1 VSRSRGSWTQVN
13 PWEIEHMVEPHPQ
26 VEASR
31 AVRSRSAGGA
41 LALMLALFGLTLLAV
56 LWLHLP
62 PAPRS
67 AGAPAGEFSAGR
79 AREVLRRLVGDGRP
93 HPVGSA
99 ADERVRQ
106 DIVATLASLGYQP
119 RIEEGFACHWGGA
132 CGQVRNV
139 VARFDGSEPGAAVAL
154 AAHYDSVDAGPGAS
168 DDLAGVAAILEI
180 ARALKAGPPLR
191 HPVVLLLDE
200 GEETG
205 LLGATAF
212 EERSPE
218 ASEVK
223 AVVNLEARGTS
234 GPSYMFETSGDNAWM
249 ISAWAPRVPRP
260 VTTSLAA
267 AIYAQLPNDTDL
279 TVFRHHDVPGLNFA
293 FIGDATRYHTAADNF
308 ANSSPASLQ
317 HQGDCALAAVTGLAS
332 SADLAAPPR
341 GNLVFFDLLGL
352 GIVRWP
358 IAWTLALAVAALL
371 LVLGATAISLA
382 RRTLGGGELVLG
394 LLAVPA
400 MLLATALLAFILSW
414 ALRAAGALAANWLA
428 HPLPALAAFW
438 LLPLAVVAAFAVML
452 GMGRRAALLGMWAG
466 IWLVWAV
473 LAVAV
478 AVLAPAM
485 SYIFVV
491 PALAAGICAVLGR
504 IWRGSG
510 PAAQV
515 TSVRPA
521 APMVPGHQ
529 IAAAIVPGVVAA
541 VLWWGVLPPIYEGL
555 GVPALP
561 IIAVLLSILF
571 ATMAPLVA
579 AGGALGRRLWAV
591 ALALTLLAVLAA
603 LVQPRFT
610 PGSPQP
616 LTYSFYQDG
625 DSGIARWVV
634 RALPPLPA
642 AVLQA
647 APFGQPGPPPF
658 PWSSPGGAARSAPA
672 PPLAAAAAPAP
683 ELQVLESAVAGGKRH
698 LRLRLMSRRGAR
710 IGAVWMPVRANPE
723 AVTID
728 GHPVPATGWR
738 LGKPP
743 WDPSDWRSYSDVTLP
758 AAGCEMDMV
767 LGDAGPLELYAVDV
781 TPGLP
786 SSGAALLA
794 ARPPAAVPQQQGDTT
809 LVSRKVKI

>member
-1 VSRSRGSWTQVN
+1 
-13 PWEIEHMVEPHPQ
+13 MAEPHPQ

-31 AVRSRSAGGA
+31 EVRLRSAGGA

-56 LWLHLP
+56 VWLHLP
-62 PAPRS
+62 PAPKPT
-67 AGAPAGEFSAGR
+67 GAPAGEFSAGR

-106 DIVATLASLGYQP
+106 AIVATLASLGYQP

-132 CGQVRNV
+132 CGRVRNV

-154 AAHYDSVDAGPGAS
+154 VAHYDSVDAGPGAS

-180 ARALKAGPPLR
+180 ARALKAGSQLR

-200 GEETG
+200 GEEAG
-205 LLGATAF
+205 LLGAAAF
-212 EERSPE
+212 EESSPE

-234 GPSYMFETSGDNAWM
+234 GPSYMFETSGDNGWL

-279 TVFRHHDVPGLNFA
+279 TVFRHHHVPGLNFA

-308 ANSSPASLQ
+308 ANASPASLQ
-317 HQGDCALAAVTGLAS
+317 HQGDGALAAVTGLAS

-358 IAWTLALAVAALL
+358 IAWTLVLAVAALL
-371 LVLGATAISLA
+371 LVLGVTAISLA

-414 ALRAAGALAANWLA
+414 ALRAAGALAVQWLA

-438 LLPLAVVAAFAVML
+438 LLPLAVVAAFAAML
-452 GMGRRAALLGMWAG
+452 GVGRRSAALGMWAG
-466 IWLVWAV
+466 IWLVWAA

-491 PALAAGICAVLGR
+491 PALAAGICGVLGR

-510 PAAQV
+510 PAAPVPRV
-515 TSVRPA
+515 TPV
-521 APMVPGHQ
+521 APLIPGHLV
-529 IAAAIVPGVVAA
+529 AAAIIPGVVAA
-541 VLWWGVLPPIYEGL
+541 VLWWGVLPPVYEGL
-555 GVPALP
+555 GVPALT
-561 IIAVLLSILF
+561 IIAVLLSILY
-571 ATMAPLVA
+571 ATLAPLVG
-579 AGGALGRRLWAV
+579 AGGGLGRRLWAV
-591 ALALTLLAVLAA
+591 ALVLTVLAVLAA
-603 LVQPRFT
+603 LVQPRFSRR
-610 PGSPQP
+610 SPQP
-616 LTYSFYQDG
+616 LTYTFHQDG
-625 DSGIARWVV
+625 DSGTARWVV

-642 AVLQA
+642 AVLRA
-647 APFGQPGPPPF
+647 AEFGKPGPPF
-658 PWSSPGGAARSAPA
+658 PWSSPGTSARSAPA
-672 PPLAAAAAPAP
+672 PPLAAAAAPPP
-683 ELQVLESAVAGGKRH
+683 ELQVLENAVAGGKRH
-698 LRLRLMSRRGAR
+698 LRLRLMSRRGAL
-710 IGAVWMPVRANPE
+710 IGSVWIPAQANPE
-723 AVTID
+723 SVTIE

-738 LGKPP
+738 GGKPH
-743 WDPSDWRSYSDVTLP
+743 WGPSDWRAYSDVTLP
-758 AAGCEMDMV
+758 AAGCEMDIV
-767 LGDAGPLELYAVDV
+767 LGDAEPLELYAGDF

-786 SSGAALLA
+786 PAGAALLA

-809 LVSRKVKI
+809 LVSRKMKL